1 MEPNLSFYLSLANSN
16 AEASSEATDFISE
29 HDRDLH
35 VQSCKLGL
43 VSPHMYKVISNATVN
58 ENVHQPM
65 KVVCMP
71 RNLKQNPTVF
81 PTFGLQGKKKQ
92 TEPGFLTT
100 HPFIHII

>member
-1 MEPNLSFYLSLANSN
+1 
-16 AEASSEATDFISE
+16 
-29 HDRDLH
+29 
-35 VQSCKLGL
+35 
-43 VSPHMYKVISNATVN
+43 
-58 ENVHQPM
+58 M